1 MPGSEGSMAKKAVD
15 SVEAPDLGAVL
26 EERGFRP
33 APEEPA
39 PEGERAKLL
48 AAALKTNALDLA
60 HVKSFV
66 LQKLLPNLAVFTVA
80 KLAGNLAGLDWLAGV
95 AWAAVEAD
103 LLGDLADS
111 LGRLGLPMPG
121 ALMKGKG

>member
-1 MPGSEGSMAKKAVD
+1 MIDELLNQLRLVLDDPFAKVIIGHTLINLVA
-15 SVEAPDLGAVL
+15 A
-26 EERGFRP
+26 
-33 APEEPA
+33 
-39 PEGERAKLL
+39 L
-48 AAALKTNALDLA
+48 AAALKTGTLDLE

-80 KLAGNLAGLDWLAGV
+80 KLVGGLAGLDWLAGV

-121 ALMKGKG
+121 GLVKGQG

>member
-1 MPGSEGSMAKKAVD
+1 MDE
-15 SVEAPDLGAVL
+15 LLNQLRLVL
-26 EERGFRP
+26 EDPF
-33 APEEPA
+33 
-39 PEGERAKLL
+39 AKIIVGHVLINLVAAL

-80 KLAGNLAGLDWLAGV
+80 KLAGNLAGLHWRAGG
-95 AWAAVEAD
+95 AWGAVEAD

>member
-1 MPGSEGSMAKKAVD
+1 MAKKAVD

-48 AAALKTNALDLA
+48 ADALRHYKLDAVLRVIYPKPGVVKLIVGDGRKLWYPEAATPFRPSNAQPAKTRSLLDGLK
-60 HVKSFV
+60 
-66 LQKLLPNLAVFTVA
+66 
-80 KLAGNLAGLDWLAGV
+80 
-95 AWAAVEAD
+95 
-103 LLGDLADS
+103 ADS
-111 LGRLGLPMPG
+111 DQ
-121 ALMKGKG
+121 